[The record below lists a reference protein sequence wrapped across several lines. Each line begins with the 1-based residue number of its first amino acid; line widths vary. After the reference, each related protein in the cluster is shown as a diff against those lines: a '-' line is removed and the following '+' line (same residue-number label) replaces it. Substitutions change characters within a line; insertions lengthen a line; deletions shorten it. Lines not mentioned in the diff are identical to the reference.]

1 MQLRSREGSSGSQK
15 GEDVM
20 ELQKSRGEQEQAQ
33 EQRQQRV
40 KHRATVDAV
49 AGAVAGGVSRTVVS
63 PLDVIKIRFQW
74 LVSCKGRCSWSRQVD
89 TNFRQKYFQS
99 TLD

>member
-63 PLDVIKIRFQW
+63 PLDVIKIRFQVRF
-74 LVSCKGRCSWSRQVD
+74 LAL
-89 TNFRQKYFQS
+89 F
-99 TLD
+99 

>member
-20 ELQKSRGEQEQAQ
+20 EFQKSRGEQEQAQ

-63 PLDVIKIRFQW
+63 PLDVIKIRFQVRF
-74 LVSCKGRCSWSRQVD
+74 LAFFLLLSFVSFIFACSIAGNSLL
-89 TNFRQKYFQS
+89 F
-99 TLD
+99 